1 MILSLNNIPM
11 HKNCTEFTQTLFI
24 GSGAVR
30 LYNIKIASMNVS
42 YIKHAQGKG
51 IQ

>member
-1 MILSLNNIPM
+1 MSLTNIPI
-11 HKNCTEFTQTLFI
+11 HKKLYWVYPDPLFI

-30 LYNIKIASMNVS
+30 LYNNKIASMSVS

-51 IQ
+51 TV